1 MQEQREVLGGIPVR
15 LYDPGGASGLL
26 LVGHGGGHSKD
37 GERFVRLSRLYAHE
51 LGLAVACIDAV
62 DHGERR
68 QAAGGNDVPPGWHS
82 RAIPQMV
89 TDWQQVVDELGSLG
103 PAIAYVGFSMG
114 AIFGMATVAS
124 IPSISA
130 AVFVAGGIPTGG
142 WVDDP
147 ALEPMLLGAA
157 GRLGGAHVLM
167 LNKDDD
173 DLFGADDVRRLFAAV
188 SAKSKSLRFFPG
200 PHDEWQPELIDG
212 SLRFLSEQVG

>member
-1 MQEQREVLGGIPVR
+1 MQERQEVLDGIPVR
-15 LYDPGGASGLL
+15 LYDPGSASGLL
-26 LVGHGGGHSKD
+26 LLGHGGGHSKD

-68 QAAGGNDVPPGWHS
+68 QAQGGDGVPPGWHS
-82 RAIPQMV
+82 HAIPQMV
-89 TDWQQVVDELGSLG
+89 TDWQRVTSELDSLG

-142 WVDDP
+142 WVNDP

-157 GRLGGAHVLM
+157 GQLGGAHVLL

-173 DLFGADDVRRLFAAV
+173 DLFGADEVRRLFASV

-200 PHDEWQPELIDG
+200 PHDEWQPELIDE
-212 SLRFLSEQVG
+212 SLRFLSDKVG